1 MILWF
6 TTRLEDKQMK
16 KFAIALI
23 GLVFVSNVAM
33 AETTQFTP
41 LDFGDNNAISTTA
54 KTTTTATEAKGTD
67 LLAPSQVTAG
77 TKMQNSILQID
88 NAQVEIRNKLL
99 NYRTNYAEI
108 DSRYNSIKAER
119 KAAKKQIKYAEKK
132 IKNLENAKKKIK
144 KNFERRN
151 NI

>member
-1 MILWF
+1 MKNLSKLF
-6 TTRLEDKQMK
+6 ALVMGLAVVSTTAS
-16 KFAIALI
+16 F
-23 GLVFVSNVAM
+23 

-41 LDFGDNNAISTTA
+41 LNFNDAPAVRTTSSA
-54 KTTTTATEAKGTD
+54 SITDPNAKGSD
-67 LLAPSQVTAG
+67 ILDASQVTGG

-99 NYRTNYAEI
+99 NYRANYAEI
-108 DSRYNSIKAER
+108 NSKYENTRAER

-132 IKNLENAKKKIK
+132 IKNLENAKKKIR
-144 KNFERRN
+144 KNFERKI